1 MAQCRHASLLVILVL
16 LTLARPLTG
25 YAGNDRVLLITEQT
39 TVSASITIPRT
50 PGQDAALCIQI
61 RDQAARAVGRYLQDR
76 SISRSTNAG
85 EFPLHYTCQSTPD
98 HTHLDF
104 IMTVILPHPS
114 TPPDSLR
121 TVLDG
126 PIR

>member
-25 YAGNDRVLLITEQT
+25 YAGTDPILLITEQT

-50 PGQDAALCIQI
+50 TGQDAALCMKI
-61 RDQAARAVGRYLQDR
+61 RDQATRALARYLQDR
-76 SISRSTNAG
+76 VLPRPTDAG

-98 HTHLDF
+98 HTHLEF
-104 IMTVILPHPS
+104 IMTVILPHTA

-126 PIR
+126 QIR